1 MDLTQEYAIK
11 RADKL
16 IKVLI
21 EHPLK
26 QLAFIILNAVLIL
39 PLLSN
44 TEVLAPFLSLLILIT
59 VLALA
64 LRFEE
69 TLSLKKQHKH
79 LIGLLYVALVG
90 LAGMDFFI
98 IPLVGL
104 HTIKLIL
111 EII

>member
-1 MDLTQEYAIK
+1 
-11 RADKL
+11 
-16 IKVLI
+16 
-21 EHPLK
+21 
-26 QLAFIILNAVLIL
+26 
-39 PLLSN
+39 
-44 TEVLAPFLSLLILIT
+44 